1 MTNGQGRSSD
11 VLVEA
16 RERRLK
22 NQFTLDPIIYTALSL
37 PELKRD
43 DVFVSKQGSKYHL
56 VPSTK
61 TPSDISIGIQINDEN
76 NDKVKFMFM
85 ILTSF
90 FNKIILN
97 LNTTLMILKLK

>member
-1 MTNGQGRSSD
+1 MRQQKFPTSGVIMTNGQGRSSD

-43 DVFVSKQGSKYHL
+43 DVFVSKQGS
-56 VPSTK
+56 
-61 TPSDISIGIQINDEN
+61 
-76 NDKVKFMFM
+76 
-85 ILTSF
+85 
-90 FNKIILN
+90 
-97 LNTTLMILKLK
+97 

>member
-1 MTNGQGRSSD
+1 M
-11 VLVEA
+11 
-16 RERRLK
+16 
-22 NQFTLDPIIYTALSL
+22 
-37 PELKRD
+37 
-43 DVFVSKQGSKYHL
+43 
-56 VPSTK
+56 
-61 TPSDISIGIQINDEN
+61 SIGIQINDEN